1 MSVPQITRLRI
12 RSIMDMNDA
21 AALARWRS
29 TEQAL
34 ERGLDP
40 ELRRR
45 LDALRL
51 EDARLL
57 RRTPIRPVD
66 PLARHRDPILKRTG

>member
-1 MSVPQITRLRI
+1 MGVPQVIDFRNRP
-12 RSIMDMNDA
+12 SMDMNDA
-21 AALARWRS
+21 AALAQWRS

-57 RRTPIRPVD
+57 RRSPIRPVD